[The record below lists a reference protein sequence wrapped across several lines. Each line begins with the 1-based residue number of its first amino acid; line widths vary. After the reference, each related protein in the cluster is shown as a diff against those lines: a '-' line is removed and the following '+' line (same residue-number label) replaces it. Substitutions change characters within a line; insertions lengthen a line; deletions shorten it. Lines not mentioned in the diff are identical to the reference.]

1 MKFTCSTTGIEIG
14 WSSNPPLGENGQARI
29 HGFTHASPIKEYVA
43 YIIYLNDSQ
52 GPNGTAFFI
61 SAVLEDDGPEQCKSS
76 LTLSPI
82 PDVNGNFP
90 AMNDQTF
97 TINCTAGM
105 NNVQSTE
112 SQQLRVAGM
121 MAIMPWC
128 AIDE

>member
-1 MKFTCSTTGIEIG
+1 MKFSCLTTGIEIG
-14 WSSNPPLGENGQARI
+14 WSSSPALGENGQARI
-29 HGFTHASPIKEYVA
+29 HGFTHASPIKDDVT
-43 YIIYLNDSQ
+43 YILYLDDDR

-61 SAVLEDDGPEQCKSS
+61 SAVLEDDGPECKSS

-90 AMNDQTF
+90 TMNGRIF

-112 SQQLRVAGM
+112 YQQLRVAGM
-121 MAIMPWC
+121 TLMS
-128 AIDE
+128 